1 MKLSDQEQAF
11 VERFTNAIV
20 KRHLTVPAVFFLES
34 VTPLNFI
41 ASQGVAFFT
50 PIVQIFLKAG
60 DLDILQRLL
69 ERREFIP
76 VLIRILEKKE
86 MAQKQEE
93 RARKRE
99 RRKLKKQGKGA
110 DLK

>member
-1 MKLSDQEQAF
+1 LKFSDQEQAF
-11 VERFTNAIV
+11 VERFTDAIV
-20 KRHLTVPAVFFLES
+20 KRHLTVPAIFFLES

-60 DLDILQRLL
+60 DLDIMQRLL
-69 ERREFIP
+69 EKREFIP

-86 MAQKQEE
+86 MGLKQEE
-93 RARKRE
+93 RALKRE
-99 RRKLKKQGKGA
+99 RKKIKKQGKERV
-110 DLK
+110 